1 VLLGKNTILFS
12 SLIRVDKSGFL
23 VEEKRVAILLV
34 TFFLSVNEK
43 FVKFILIEK
52 IVSVGNLFFFY
63 SNNDF
68 QIWFVFALNTFLRR
82 VISPLER

>member
-34 TFFLSVNEK
+34 TFF
-43 FVKFILIEK
+43 LIEK